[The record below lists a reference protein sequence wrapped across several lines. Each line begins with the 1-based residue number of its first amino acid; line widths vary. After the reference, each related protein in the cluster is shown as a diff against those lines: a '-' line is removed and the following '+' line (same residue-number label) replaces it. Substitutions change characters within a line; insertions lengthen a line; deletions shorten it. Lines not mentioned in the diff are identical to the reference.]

1 MCQVLEVAK
10 GLEDV
15 ELFDLVVW
23 EDDLGQ
29 VLAILQALQAPTQAV
44 VRHIQLL
51 QVFQL
56 WEAPEVCDG
65 WVAEVEGLQVGELV
79 VEALDVDVPAS
90 LHPAQVEVTYL

>member
-1 MCQVLEVAK
+1 MCQVLEVAQ

-15 ELFDLVVW
+15 ELFDLVVR

-29 VLAILQALQAPTQAV
+29 VLAILQALQAPTRAV
-44 VRHIQLL
+44 VRHVELL

-65 WVAEVEGLQVGELV
+65 
-79 VEALDVDVPAS
+79 
-90 LHPAQVEVTYL
+90 